1 MTPIYLDNSTLTR
14 PSDEAVSG
22 MLPYFSN
29 AFESYHAPYTP
40 SSLCVQVK
48 RSYEAIYSFLGA
60 SEQDSVILTSSNAE
74 AINQVLLSAYFDLA
88 LPTGK
93 NQVIFLNSDEAPFL
107 MGANRLEKLG
117 CVCKMVEGT
126 PTIDKI
132 ADMIS
137 PRTSMISLS
146 WGNGLTGTMI
156 PVYEIAAL
164 CEERGIRF
172 HLDVTHVLG
181 KQIFDLKD
189 LGADIITFDGK
200 HLHAPRGCGG
210 LWIKENVTCSPLI
223 MGGIEQGGKRAGDL
237 DVPSLIALGIAASQA
252 KESLDLI
259 CTETARLRHLLE
271 AEVLKVFEGAEVLFQ
286 DNTRLPHISAISFPG
301 VSNEALL
308 FRLAQKKIFASIG
321 GGSFQQI
328 GILLET
334 LGIQPETANST
345 ISFSLSRYTTE
356 SEILK
361 AAQIIAEEA
370 LSLRKITGSLL

>member
-1 MTPIYLDNSTLTR
+1 MTHIYLDNSTLTR
-14 PSDEAVSG
+14 PSDEAVSE

-40 SSLCVQVK
+40 FNLCTQVK
-48 RSYEAIYSFLGA
+48 KSYEKIYSFLGA
-60 SEQDSVILTSSNAE
+60 NPEDSVILTSSNAE

-88 LPTGK
+88 MPTGK
-93 NQVIFLNSDEAPFL
+93 NQIIFMSSDEAPFL

-117 CVCKMVEGT
+117 CICKMLDGV
-126 PTIDKI
+126 PTAEKI
-132 ADMIS
+132 ADIIS

-164 CEERGIRF
+164 CEERGIRL
-172 HLDVTHVLG
+172 HLDITHVLG

-200 HLHAPRGCGG
+200 HLHAPRGCAG
-210 LWIKENVTCSPLI
+210 LWIKEKVTCSPLI

-237 DVPSLIALGIAASQA
+237 DVPSLIALGVASQQA

-259 CTETARLRHLLE
+259 CTETARLRQLLE
-271 AEVLKVFEGAEVLFQ
+271 TQILKEFTNARVLFQ
-286 DNTRLPHISAISFPG
+286 DQIRLPHITAISFEG

-308 FRLAQKKIFASIG
+308 FRLAQRKVFASIG

-334 LGIQPETANST
+334 LGIEASIANST
-345 ISFSLSRYTTE
+345 VSFSLSRYTTE
-356 SEILK
+356 EEVLN
-361 AAQIIAEEA
+361 AASVIVEEA
-370 LSLRKITGSLL
+370 ISLRKITGSLI